1 MGNETP
7 PPAGDPDRDLVEAAQ
22 AGASEAFD
30 RLVVRHQDRVVRLAR
45 RITGD
50 AEAALDVAQTVFV
63 KAWRGLSRF
72 HGDSRFST
80 WLTRIAINTCKNYRR
95 ARWNRMVFP
104 GELPPRGAEDK
115 SGDGAL
121 IAEVARLPR
130 QQKEVVIL
138 HYYREMPVE
147 EIAGALGVSQSAV
160 YARLKRA
167 RARLKKRLEGWYFD
181 A

>member
-1 MGNETP
+1 VDEENF
-7 PPAGDPDRDLVEAAQ
+7 RRLVEENGTSLLRVCLLYLGDMQLAEDA
-22 AGASEAFD
+22 
-30 RLVVRHQDRVVRLAR
+30 VQD
-45 RITGD
+45 T
-50 AEAALDVAQTVFV
+50 FV
-63 KAWRGLSRF
+63 KAFRAMDTFRGGSDVR
-72 HGDSRFST
+72 T

>member
-1 MGNETP
+1 MRSVKVPHRVDEESF
-7 PPAGDPDRDLVEAAQ
+7 RRLVEEN
-22 AGASEAFD
+22 GASLLRVCLLYLGDMHLAEDA
-30 RLVVRHQDRVVRLAR
+30 VQD
-45 RITGD
+45 T
-50 AEAALDVAQTVFV
+50 FV
-63 KAWRGLSRF
+63 KAFRAMDTFRGGSDVR
-72 HGDSRFST
+72 T

-138 HYYREMPVE
+138 FYYREMPVE

-167 RARLKKRLEGWYFD
+167 RARLKKGLEGWDFD